1 MPKGVDRN
9 KKPAFI
15 LAINLDQMPNINLD
29 LTLNRLGDF
38 NEQITALCTK
48 WRIKELA
55 LFGSVLRDDFCP

>member
-1 MPKGVDRN
+1 
-9 KKPAFI
+9 
-15 LAINLDQMPNINLD
+15 MPNINLD